1 MNEILSALR
10 DPAVLKY
17 ASIPL
22 VAAIV
27 GWGTNWVAIKM
38 TFHPLEFIGI
48 RPIFGWQGIIPS
60 KATKMATTFVDTT
73 MVRLGRLSEVFEKM
87 EPEVL
92 ARRVAEVMDRRLPQY
107 TDEVILRGHAVL
119 WENLPEIVKE
129 QIYAGVRAEMP
140 ALIDGLMQEIGDN
153 VEDLMDLK
161 HMVVSKLEGDK
172 DLLNRLFLEA
182 GSAEFKF
189 IVRSGFT
196 FGLIFGIIQL
206 LVWIFVPQWWVL
218 PVFGLLVGWATNWI
232 AINIIFR
239 PLYPKKIGP
248 FSFQGLFLRRQQEVA
263 SVWCH
268 LVTREIITIKNIVH
282 ELMTGPK
289 SERTRGL
296 IARHVRPVVDRA
308 VGTMRPMAQ
317 IAVGPRSYAS
327 IKASVAEKA
336 LHVSE
341 DPFEDQAF
349 NEDRA
354 EIIEAILRERMV
366 SMPPD
371 QFQDLL
377 RPCFQ
382 EDELKL
388 ILVGAILGGL
398 AGTAQLLLVFGL
410 PGAS

>member
-1 MNEILSALR
+1 MLSLLR
-10 DPAVLKY
+10 DPEFWKY
-17 ASIPL
+17 ASIPV
-22 VAAIV
+22 VAAVV

-38 TFHPLEFIGI
+38 TFQPLEFVGL

-87 EPEVL
+87 QPEVL

-119 WENLPEIVKE
+119 WENLPEMIKA

-140 ALIDGLMQEIGDN
+140 QLIDGLMREIGDN
-153 VEDLMDLK
+153 VEDLMDLR
-161 HMVVSKLEGDK
+161 HMVVSQLEADK
-172 DLLNRLFLEA
+172 ALLNRLFTEA
-182 GSAEFKF
+182 GEAEFRF
-189 IVRSGFT
+189 IVRSGLYFGFL
-196 FGLIFGIIQL
+196 FGLVQL
-206 LVWIFVPQWWVL
+206 LVWIVVPQWWVL
-218 PVFGLLVGWATNWI
+218 PLFGLLVGWATNWI

-239 PLYPKKIGP
+239 PLHPKKVGP
-248 FSFQGLFLRRQQEVA
+248 FMLQGLFLRRQTEVA
-263 SVWCH
+263 TAWCR
-268 LVTREIITIKNIVH
+268 LVSREIITIKNIVH
-282 ELMTGPK
+282 ELMNGPK
-289 SERTRGL
+289 SGRTRAL
-296 IARHVRPVVDRA
+296 IARHIRPVVDRA
-308 VGTMRPMAQ
+308 VGVVRPMAQ
-317 IAVGPRSYAS
+317 LAVGPRSYAS

-341 DPFEDQAF
+341 DPFEDRTF
-349 NEDRA
+349 NEERA
-354 EIIEAILRERMV
+354 LIIEQVLRERMV

-388 ILVGAILGGL
+388 ILVGAVLGGL
-398 AGTAQLLLVFGL
+398 AGTAQLFFVFGL
-410 PGAS
+410 PG